1 MEENYFLQNCSE
13 DSVISCGGNL
23 FNKLSLKER
32 LDLAFTSPYTMKIF
46 SNILRKYAVPD
57 FTDDWFDEGENCEI
71 LRVGGKGWQK
81 GKMRIRLTL
90 EFCPDE
96 PAVEDPPASNKPESR
111 EPESPLDDIRRMIK
125 EENQ

>member
-1 MEENYFLQNCSE
+1 
-13 DSVISCGGNL
+13 
-23 FNKLSLKER
+23 
-32 LDLAFTSPYTMKIF
+32 
-46 SNILRKYAVPD
+46 VPD